1 MLVID
6 FHTHAFPE
14 KIAKTA
20 LTRLAARCGNAIP
33 YHDGTTQSLVENIQ
47 QSECDKAVVLNIA
60 TNPKQQSNVNDFAIS
75 LLSNPCLIPFGSV
88 HPDSEDAMSELCRLK
103 AAGIKGIKF
112 HPDYQNFYID
122 DEKIFPIY
130 EKAAEL
136 GLVTVFHAGVDIGI
150 PNPIHCTP
158 DRLLKVLPVFGG
170 SPVVAAHMGG
180 YLLWKEVL
188 EKLAGSE
195 IYIDTS
201 YSFCRIPPTWATQII
216 KKHGADKILFGSDMP
231 WSSTKNE
238 MSFIKSLELS
248 DEEKELIFYKNA
260 ARLLKI

>member
-1 MLVID
+1 
-6 FHTHAFPE
+6 
-14 KIAKTA
+14 
-20 LTRLAARCGNAIP
+20 
-33 YHDGTTQSLVENIQ
+33 
-47 QSECDKAVVLNIA
+47 
-60 TNPKQQSNVNDFAIS
+60 
-75 LLSNPCLIPFGSV
+75 
-88 HPDSEDAMSELCRLK
+88 MSELYRLK

-150 PNPIHCTP
+150 PDPIHCTP